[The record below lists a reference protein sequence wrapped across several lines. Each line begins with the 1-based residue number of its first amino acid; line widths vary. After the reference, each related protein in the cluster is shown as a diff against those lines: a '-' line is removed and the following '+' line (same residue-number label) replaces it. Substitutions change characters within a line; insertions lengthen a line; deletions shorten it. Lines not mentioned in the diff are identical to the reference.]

1 MMNENEK
8 KITIKDVARD
18 AGVGLGTVSR
28 AINGKSGVSL
38 KTREKIYRS
47 IEKLG
52 YVPDVIA
59 QSMRSNKYKNIVF
72 FANVVNVAFSRI
84 AKGIQQKLD
93 QSGYTLSFCD
103 IGETDITN
111 KIKSFLAGR
120 KFDGIILSVPS
131 EDDEELNIFL
141 RSLNTPVVTLNRD
154 IPGLSGSVL
163 MDYYSSVKRATEYLL
178 SLGHPKIALLVDSHK
193 IHPAKASIQA
203 FKDAIAQKDPHQ
215 DHQII
220 QGNITSES
228 GQDMMNELLPS
239 INRGEITALLVLNNQ
254 IFQGVL
260 KVMRAHNIH
269 YPDHISIIA
278 VEDNELTNLLNP
290 PVTVIKRPL
299 VETGESLSSLL
310 IELIERPNVSGR
322 YRTITVPTEFIVRDS
337 CAMFSK
343 EKRLNYTK

>member
-1 MMNENEK
+1 MDENEK
-8 KITIKDVARD
+8 KITIVDVARD
-18 AGVGLGTVSR
+18 AKVGIGTVSR
-28 AINGKSGVSL
+28 AINGKSGVSS
-38 KTREKIYRS
+38 KTREKIFRS

-72 FANVVNVAFSRI
+72 FANVVNVAFSSI
-84 AKGIQQKLD
+84 AKGIQRKLD

-141 RSLNTPVVTLNRD
+141 RSLNTPVVSLNRD
-154 IPGLSGSVL
+154 IPGLSGAVL

-178 SLGHPKIALLVDSHK
+178 SLGHPNIALLVDSHK
-193 IHPAKASIQA
+193 IHPTNASIQA
-203 FKDAIAQKDPHQ
+203 FKDAFTQNGYQ
-215 DHQII
+215 LVDHQIVK
-220 QGNITSES
+220 GNITSES
-228 GQDMMNELLPS
+228 GQNMMNELLPR
-239 INRGEITALLVLNNQ
+239 INKGEITALLVLNNQ

-260 KVMRAHNIH
+260 KVMRAHNID
-269 YPDHISIIA
+269 YPNHISIIA

-299 VETGESLSSLL
+299 AETGESLSSLL
-310 IELIERPNVSGR
+310 IELIERPNSGGR

-337 CAMFSK
+337 CGMYRK
-343 EKRLNYTK
+343 EKRLNYTN